1 VDVDEFKLVAP
12 PPLYLAPPFSRLVT
26 ASPPKEEIIENGN
39 DTSRVDIKILP
50 SITTP

>member
-1 VDVDEFKLVAP
+1 MFKLVAP
-12 PPLYLAPPFSRLVT
+12 PPPLYPVLPFSRLVT
-26 ASPPKEEIIENGN
+26 TSPPKEEIIENGN